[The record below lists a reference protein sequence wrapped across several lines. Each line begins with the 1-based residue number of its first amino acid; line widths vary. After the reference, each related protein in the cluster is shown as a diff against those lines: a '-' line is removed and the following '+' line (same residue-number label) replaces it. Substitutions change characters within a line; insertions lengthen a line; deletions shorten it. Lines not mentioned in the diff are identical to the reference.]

1 VADQNERDARD
12 RAIIAGAAR
21 TGAVLTELAPGRSC
35 GTCIMCCKVY
45 AIRELNKRAGQMCV
59 HAERGCGCKIYENRP
74 DTCRSFYCMWRVDAT
89 LGPEWK
95 PETARFVVALD
106 LLYDAL
112 KITPDP
118 GRPDAW
124 KKEPY
129 YSAIKGWARKFCPEN
144 KKVVVVDSRGS
155 MIAVL
160 PDREV
165 PIGVVGTDE
174 EIVIYRDGETYGV
187 AVRPRVSV
195 GAPAAETAS
204 GGQAIMASGAQK

>member
-1 VADQNERDARD
+1 
-12 RAIIAGAAR
+12 
-21 TGAVLTELAPGRSC
+21 
-35 GTCIMCCKVY
+35 MCCKVY

-59 HAERGCGCKIYENRP
+59 HAERGCGCKIYDNRP
-74 DTCRSFYCMWRVDAT
+74 DVCRSFYCMWRVDAT

-95 PETARFVVALD
+95 PETARFIVALD
-106 LLYDAL
+106 LGYEAL